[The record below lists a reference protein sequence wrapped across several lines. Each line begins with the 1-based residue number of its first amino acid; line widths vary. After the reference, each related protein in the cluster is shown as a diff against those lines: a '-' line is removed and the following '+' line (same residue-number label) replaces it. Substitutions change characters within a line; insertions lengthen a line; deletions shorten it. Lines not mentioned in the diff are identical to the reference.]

1 MFKNKAIIVTGAGK
15 GIGFSLVKKIISLEG
30 YVYGITRSKTDLS
43 KFKQFKDKTKIFIG
57 DVRDENLIKK
67 IFSQS
72 KKDKRL
78 INGLVNNA
86 GIRQRLNFNRISK
99 KKLRELFEVNF
110 FSIFY
115 NMQIFSKYLKEK
127 KLKGSIVNVSSI
139 VGENGFS
146 ELAGYA
152 SSKTALIGLT
162 KSFAVEMA
170 KNNIRANLVSPG
182 FIETSYFDKFK
193 RKKNL
198 YDWTISRI
206 PENRWG
212 KSEEV
217 SSLICFLLSDDS
229 SYINGTNIK
238 IDGGWTA
245 A

>member
-1 MFKNKAIIVTGAGK
+1 MLLNKTILVTGVGK
-15 GIGFSLVKKIISLEG
+15 GIGHDLVKKIISLDG
-30 YVYGITRSKTDLS
+30 YVYGITRSKADLP
-43 KFKQFKDKTKIFIG
+43 KFKDFKDKTKIFIG
-57 DVRDENLIKK
+57 DVRDENLVRK

-86 GIRQRLNFNRISK
+86 GIRQRSKFNKISK
-99 KKLRELFEVNF
+99 KQLKELFEINF

-115 NMQIFSKYLKEK
+115 NMQIFSKYLKNK
-127 KLKGSIVNVSSI
+127 NLKGSIVNVSSI

-182 FIETSYFDKFK
+182 FIQTSYFNKFK
-193 RKKNL
+193 RKKKL

-206 PENRWG
+206 PEKRWG

-217 SSLICFLLSDDS
+217 VSLICFLLSDNS

-238 IDGGWTA
+238 VDGGWTA